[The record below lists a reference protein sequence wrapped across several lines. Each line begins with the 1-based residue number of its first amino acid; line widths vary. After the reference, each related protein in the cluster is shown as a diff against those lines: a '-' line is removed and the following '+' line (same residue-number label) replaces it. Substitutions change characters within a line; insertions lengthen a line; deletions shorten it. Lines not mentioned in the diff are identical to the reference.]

1 MTKQEIIDLIQ
12 VETLSLLNLKQ
23 DRAKDIE
30 TYIDLWEEHK
40 KDLTND

>member
-12 VETLSLLNLKQ
+12 VETLNLLNLKQ

-30 TYIDLWEEHK
+30 TYIDLWELHK
-40 KDLTND
+40 KDLTK